1 MTMAAS
7 DEDFIIAI
15 LCLIKFIN
23 SIDVDNYYVPVLW
36 RTIGLYFFVIQ
47 CNISLSYLDNC
58 GLATA
63 AEIL

>member
-1 MTMAAS
+1 MAAS
-7 DEDFIIAI
+7 DEDFIIAM

-36 RTIGLYFFVIQ
+36 RTIGLYCFVIQ
-47 CNISLSYLDNC
+47 CNISLPYLDNW